1 MYATSSEIG
10 SEKSHH
16 IQKTPVCKYMK
27 PINGLTN
34 VVRTRFFVKLS
45 LKRIESYNEKKKI
58 NYTCNYN
65 YTFIDYL

>member
-1 MYATSSEIG
+1 
-10 SEKSHH
+10 
-16 IQKTPVCKYMK
+16 MK

-34 VVRTRFFVKLS
+34 AVRPRFFVKLS

-58 NYTCNYN
+58 NYICNYN